1 MPTVSIVVRTKNE
14 ERWIAHCLEM
24 LYDQDYQDFEVILVD
39 NESDD
44 YTVEVAKR
52 YPLANIINI
61 KNFLPGLAINEG
73 VRASSGKYIVCLSAH
88 CVPVDRS
95 WLSNLIRN
103 FETDDIAGAY
113 GRQIPVSFTDD
124 VDKRDLLIV
133 FGQDKRVQEKDY
145 FFHNAN
151 SIIRRDVWDKHPF
164 DESVTNIEDRVW
176 AKQVLQEGYKII
188 YDPEATVFHHHGLHQ
203 GNKKERAKG
212 VVSIIEEVDRDHVN
226 RIPDSLKPENTN
238 IVALL
243 PIGDNLNIDS
253 LEYLLLSRLVSA
265 LKEVTFINSIYIIT
279 PNSELGPKLGVD
291 TIYRDPSMGASNAS
305 LETLLQAS
313 LEQVESSGDYP
324 EAILYANYDYPF
336 HSKELFEELIVD
348 AQYKGYDTVFPG
360 FTDYGHLWLHD
371 DDEGFVQ
378 IDASMTRR
386 EEREPA
392 FRALYGMGCLT
403 GSSFIRKGK
412 LVGGR
417 IGILPIDDFKQTLRI
432 RERGGAEI
440 IKAILQLQ
448 VKK

>member
-1 MPTVSIVVRTKNE
+1 
-14 ERWIAHCLEM
+14 
-24 LYDQDYQDFEVILVD
+24 
-39 NESDD
+39 
-44 YTVEVAKR
+44 
-52 YPLANIINI
+52 
-61 KNFLPGLAINEG
+61 
-73 VRASSGKYIVCLSAH
+73 
-88 CVPVDRS
+88 
-95 WLSNLIRN
+95 
-103 FETDDIAGAY
+103 
-113 GRQIPVSFTDD
+113 
-124 VDKRDLLIV
+124 
-133 FGQDKRVQEKDY
+133 
-145 FFHNAN
+145 
-151 SIIRRDVWDKHPF
+151 
-164 DESVTNIEDRVW
+164 
-176 AKQVLQEGYKII
+176 
-188 YDPEATVFHHHGLHQ
+188 
-203 GNKKERAKG
+203 
-212 VVSIIEEVDRDHVN
+212 
-226 RIPDSLKPENTN
+226 
-238 IVALL
+238 
-243 PIGDNLNIDS
+243 
-253 LEYLLLSRLVSA
+253 
-265 LKEVTFINSIYIIT
+265 
-279 PNSELGPKLGVD
+279 
-291 TIYRDPSMGASNAS
+291 MGASNAS

-448 VKK
+448 V